1 MASQFAIQFAAHQV
15 RHGGVIIYPTETV
28 YGLGCDP
35 MNFDAINYLNQL
47 KHREPGK
54 GLILLGHTLALFEDY
69 IETLTEAGQ
78 NKILATSQP
87 TSWIVNAKDS
97 LPDWLTNEQGTV
109 AIRITQ
115 HPVVTELCQQL
126 GHPIISTSANPSGK
140 KTCRN
145 ALEAHKY
152 FHDKVDAILIDD
164 RHLSGYAST
173 IKVLENFS
181 TIRP

>member
-35 MNFDAINYLNQL
+35 MNLDAINYLNQL

-78 NKILATSQP
+78 NKILATSQVL
-87 TSWIVNAKDS
+87 SRRY
-97 LPDWLTNEQGTV
+97 E
-109 AIRITQ
+109 
-115 HPVVTELCQQL
+115 
-126 GHPIISTSANPSGK
+126 PIFSSNS
-140 KTCRN
+140 
-145 ALEAHKY
+145 
-152 FHDKVDAILIDD
+152 F
-164 RHLSGYAST
+164 
-173 IKVLENFS
+173 VLLNF
-181 TIRP
+181 P

>member
-1 MASQFAIQFAAHQV
+1 MASHFAIKYAAHQI

-35 MNFDAINYLNQL
+35 INLDAITYLNQL

-69 IETLTEAGQ
+69 IESLTEAEQ
-78 NKILATSQP
+78 KRILETSQP
-87 TSWIVNAKDS
+87 TSWIVKAKDS
-97 LPDWLTNEQGTV
+97 LPDWLTNEQRTL

-115 HPVVTELCQQL
+115 HPVITEICQQL
-126 GHPIISTSANPSGK
+126 GHPIVSTSANPRGK
-140 KTCRN
+140 KPCRN
-145 ALEAHKY
+145 ALQAHKY

-164 RHLSGYAST
+164 HHLSGQAST
-173 IKVLENFS
+173 IKILNNSS